1 MRLPSQRFLVVSAS
15 MGAGHDAVAGEL
27 VRRLERAGHRA
38 DRVDVLEL
46 LPAGIGPGLRAFY
59 RTAVRRAPLVYA
71 GIYRAFF
78 HPGHGWSGSGRGPRP
93 GTAPLAALAEDR
105 LLALAGRLR
114 PAAVVPVFH
123 LAAQLTGR
131 LRVRGALPVPS
142 AVVVTDF
149 AVHRQWLHPGNDLHL
164 CVTDDAAERVRR
176 ALGRPAVATGPLVAE
191 GFLGPTAGAAGWR
204 RRFERHAPGRPPVV
218 LSAGAW
224 GAGTRL
230 AATAR
235 LLSAAGHLPVA
246 LCGRDDRLRR
256 RLSRWPQVVALGWE
270 PDLPGLLAATRAL
283 VDNAA
288 GQTALEALA
297 TGVPV
302 VGYRPIPGHG
312 REGVRR
318 MAALGLTDHAADSW
332 ELLRLLD
339 ALTAPSALRTR
350 RIAAGRRLFATGPAD
365 VAARLAEMAADGGQ
379 GVVTRSS

>member
-1 MRLPSQRFLVVSAS
+1 MHLPSQRFLVVSAS

-27 VRRLERAGHRA
+27 ARRLERAGHRA

-46 LPAGIGPGLRAFY
+46 LPAGIGPGLRVFY
-59 RTAVRRAPLVYA
+59 RAAVRRAPAVYA

-78 HPGHGWSGSGRGPRP
+78 QTGPDPGPDHDHDHGGGPRP

-114 PAAVVPVFH
+114 PDAVVPVFH

-131 LRVRGALPVPS
+131 LRARGALTVPS

-164 CVTDDAAERVRR
+164 CVTEEAAERVRR
-176 ALGRPAVATGPLVAE
+176 ALGRPAVATGPLVA
-191 GFLGPTAGAAGWR
+191 GRFLGPAPGAADWR
-204 RRFERHAPGRPPVV
+204 RRFELHAPGRPPVV

-230 AATAR
+230 ADTAR
-235 LLSAAGHLPVA
+235 LLSAAGYLPVA
-246 LCGRDDRLRR
+246 LCGRDERLRH

-270 PDLPGLLAATRAL
+270 PDLPGLLGATRAL

-318 MAALGLTDHAADSW
+318 MAALGLTDHATDSW
-332 ELLRLLD
+332 DLLRLLD
-339 ALTAPSALRTR
+339 ALTAASALRER
-350 RIAAGRRLFATGPAD
+350 RIAAGRRLFATDPAD
-365 VAARLAEMAADGGQ
+365 VAARLADIVSVCE
-379 GVVTRSS
+379 SP

>member
-1 MRLPSQRFLVVSAS
+1 MHLPPKRFLVLSAS
-15 MGAGHDAVAGEL
+15 MGAGHDAVAREL
-27 VRRLERAGHRA
+27 VRRLEHRGYRA

-59 RTAVRRAPLVYA
+59 RTAVRRAPVVYA

-78 HPGHGWSGSGRGPRP
+78 RPGPGSAPRP
-93 GTAPLAALAEDR
+93 GTAPLAALAENR
-105 LLALAGRLR
+105 LLALAERLR
-114 PAAVVPVFH
+114 PDAVVPVFH

-131 LRVRGALPVPS
+131 LRARGALTVPS
-142 AVVVTDF
+142 AVAVTDF

-164 CVTDDAAERVRR
+164 CVTEDAAGQVRQ

-191 GFLGPTAGAAGWR
+191 RFLGPAPGAAGWR
-204 RRFERHAPGRPPVV
+204 RRFGLHSPGRPPVA

-230 AATAR
+230 ADTAR
-235 LLSAAGHLPVA
+235 LLSAAGYLPVA
-246 LCGRDDRLRR
+246 LCGRDERLRH
-256 RLSRWPQVVALGWE
+256 RLSRWPQVIALGWE

-318 MAALGLTDHAADSW
+318 MAAVGLSDHAADSW
-332 ELLRLLD
+332 DLLRLLD
-339 ALTAPSALRTR
+339 ALTAPSAMRAR
-350 RIAAGRRLFATGPAD
+350 RIAAGRGLFAAD
-365 VAARLAEMAADGGQ
+365 TADTAARLAEMVA
-379 GVVTRSS
+379 VCESL

>member
-1 MRLPSQRFLVVSAS
+1 MRQPSQRFLVVSAS

-27 VRRLERAGHRA
+27 VRRLERAGCRA

-59 RTAVRRAPLVYA
+59 RTAVRRAPVVYA

-78 HPGHGWSGSGRGPRP
+78 RSGPAPGPRP

-105 LLALAGRLR
+105 LLALAERLR
-114 PAAVVPVFH
+114 PTAVVPVFH

-131 LRVRGALPVPS
+131 LRARGALTVPS

-164 CVTDDAAERVRR
+164 CVTEEAAEEVRQ

-191 GFLGPTAGAAGWR
+191 RFLGPAPGAADWR
-204 RRFERHAPGRPPVV
+204 RRFDRRAPGRPPVV

-235 LLSAAGHLPVA
+235 LLSAAGYLPVA
-246 LCGRDDRLRR
+246 LCGRDERLRH
-256 RLSRWPQVVALGWE
+256 RLSRWPQVAALGWE

-318 MAALGLTDHAADSW
+318 MAALGLTDHAADSS

-339 ALTAPSALRTR
+339 ALTAPSALRER

-365 VAARLAEMAADGGQ
+365 VAARLAEMVADGGA
-379 GVVTRSS
+379 GVMTPFS

>member
-1 MRLPSQRFLVVSAS
+1 MRQPSQRFLVVSAS

-27 VRRLERAGHRA
+27 VRRLERAGYRA

-59 RTAVRRAPLVYA
+59 RTAVRRAPVVYA

-78 HPGHGWSGSGRGPRP
+78 RPGPAVGPRP

-114 PAAVVPVFH
+114 PTAVVPVFH

-131 LRVRGALPVPS
+131 LRARGALTVPS

-164 CVTDDAAERVRR
+164 CVTEEAAERVRQD
-176 ALGRPAVATGPLVAE
+176 LGRPAVATGPLVAE
-191 GFLGPTAGAAGWR
+191 RFLGPAPGAADWR
-204 RRFERHAPGRPPVV
+204 RRFDRHAPGRLPVV

-230 AATAR
+230 TATAR
-235 LLSAAGHLPVA
+235 MLSAAGYLPVA
-246 LCGRDDRLRR
+246 LCGRDERLRD
-256 RLSRWPQVVALGWE
+256 RLSRWPRVVALGWE
-270 PDLPGLLAATRAL
+270 PNLPGLLAAARAL

-339 ALTAPSALRTR
+339 ALTAPSALRER
-350 RIAAGRRLFATGPAD
+350 RIAAGRRLFATDPAD
-365 VAARLAEMAADGGQ
+365 VAARLAEMVADGGA
-379 GVVTRSS
+379 GVMTPFS

>member
-1 MRLPSQRFLVVSAS
+1 MGQPSQRFLVVSAS

-27 VRRLERAGHRA
+27 VRRLEGAGYRA

-46 LPAGIGPGLRAFY
+46 LPAGVGPGLRAFY
-59 RTAVRRAPLVYA
+59 RTAVRRAPVVYA

-78 HPGHGWSGSGRGPRP
+78 RSGPGHGGGPRP

-114 PAAVVPVFH
+114 PTAVVPVFH

-131 LRVRGALPVPS
+131 LRARGALTVPS

-164 CVTDDAAERVRR
+164 CVTEEAAERVRQ

-191 GFLGPTAGAAGWR
+191 RFLGPAPGAADWR
-204 RRFERHAPGRPPVV
+204 RRFDRRAPGRPPVV

-230 AATAR
+230 MATAL
-235 LLSAAGHLPVA
+235 LLSAAGYLPVA
-246 LCGRDDRLRR
+246 LCGRDERLRE
-256 RLSRWPQVVALGWE
+256 RLSRWPQVAALGWE

-288 GQTALEALA
+288 GQTAVEALA

-312 REGVRR
+312 RAGVRR

-350 RIAAGRRLFATGPAD
+350 RIAAGRRLFATDPAD
-365 VAARLAEMAADGGQ
+365 VAARLAEMVADGGP
-379 GVVTRSS
+379 GVMTPFS

>member
-27 VRRLERAGHRA
+27 VRRLERAGYGA

-46 LPAGIGPGLRAFY
+46 LPAGVGPGLRAFY
-59 RTAVRRAPLVYA
+59 RTAVRHAPVLYA

-78 HPGHGWSGSGRGPRP
+78 RPGHGGGPRP
-93 GTAPLAALAEDR
+93 GTAPLATLAEDR

-131 LRVRGALPVPS
+131 LRARGALTVPS

-164 CVTDDAAERVRR
+164 CVTEEAAERVRQ
-176 ALGRPAVATGPLVAE
+176 ALGRPAVTTGPLVAE
-191 GFLGPTAGAAGWR
+191 RFHGPAPGAGGWR
-204 RRFERHAPGRPPVV
+204 RRFDLCAPGRPPVV

-230 AATAR
+230 PATAR
-235 LLSAAGHLPVA
+235 LLSAAGYLPVA
-246 LCGRDDRLRR
+246 LCGRDERLRH
-256 RLSRWPQVVALGWE
+256 RLSRWPQVAALGWE
-270 PDLPGLLAATRAL
+270 PDLPGLLAAARAL

-332 ELLRLLD
+332 DLLRLLD
-339 ALTAPSALRTR
+339 ALTAPSALRER
-350 RIAAGRRLFATGPAD
+350 RIAAGRRLFATDPAD
-365 VAARLAEMAADGGQ
+365 VAARLADVVADGGP
-379 GVVTRSS
+379 GVMPRPS

>member
-1 MRLPSQRFLVVSAS
+1 MHLPSQRFLVVSAS

-27 VRRLERAGHRA
+27 ARRLERAGHRA

-46 LPAGIGPGLRAFY
+46 LPAGIGPGLRVFY
-59 RTAVRRAPLVYA
+59 RAAVRRAPAVYA

-78 HPGHGWSGSGRGPRP
+78 QSGPDPGPDHDHGGGPRP

-114 PAAVVPVFH
+114 PDAVVPVFH

-131 LRVRGALPVPS
+131 LRARGALTVPS

-164 CVTDDAAERVRR
+164 CVTEEAAERVRR
-176 ALGRPAVATGPLVAE
+176 ALGRPAVATGPLVA
-191 GFLGPTAGAAGWR
+191 GRFLGPAPGAAGWR
-204 RRFERHAPGRPPVV
+204 RRFELHAPGRPPVV

-230 AATAR
+230 ADTAR
-235 LLSAAGHLPVA
+235 LLSAAGYLPVA
-246 LCGRDDRLRR
+246 LCGRDERLRH

-270 PDLPGLLAATRAL
+270 PDLPGLLGATRAL

-318 MAALGLTDHAADSW
+318 MAALGLTDHATDSW

-339 ALTAPSALRTR
+339 ALTAASALRER
-350 RIAAGRRLFATGPAD
+350 RIAAGRRLFATDPAD
-365 VAARLAEMAADGGQ
+365 VAARLADIVSVSE
-379 GVVTRSS
+379 SH